1 MFRFFALFIVA
12 ALFAGCGQKGPLFL
26 PEKAA
31 SSGQQEAGSE

>member
-26 PEKAA
+26 PDDAPKA
-31 SSGQQEAGSE
+31 QEQAGE